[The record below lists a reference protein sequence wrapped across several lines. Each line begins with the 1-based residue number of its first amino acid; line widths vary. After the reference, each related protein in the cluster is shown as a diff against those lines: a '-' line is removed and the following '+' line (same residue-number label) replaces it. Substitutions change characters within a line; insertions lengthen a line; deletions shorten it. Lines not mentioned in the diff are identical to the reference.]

1 MKIDPY
7 NHKERYLSWKEKT
20 VVDIPK
26 VSKANSILIK
36 QYLSDMERGINVATG
51 SVKGARSYTRLNSL
65 RDKMVYFSKKF
76 EEHFKI
82 NKVTEID
89 EEKLVGFISDMKNGT
104 IKKEDGKTFQSV
116 DIAFSDN

>member
-1 MKIDPY
+1 
-7 NHKERYLSWKEKT
+7 
-20 VVDIPK
+20 
-26 VSKANSILIK
+26 
-36 QYLSDMERGINVATG
+36 
-51 SVKGARSYTRLNSL
+51 
-65 RDKMVYFSKKF
+65 MVYFSKKF